1 MNVQNYSKAA
11 YCYEEVLAKEPR
23 NYLVN
28 LRYAELLFS
37 LTSKPQERQQ
47 DLLNARKYFSHAAI
61 LKEGAPDS
69 RTLFGLLKTC
79 LALDKVNK
87 KEDTKNTEMIEV
99 TKKQIK
105 DLYAA
110 KAPKEISQAV

>member
-37 LTSKPQERQQ
+37 LTSKPQERQ
-47 DLLNARKYFSHAAI
+47 
-61 LKEGAPDS
+61 
-69 RTLFGLLKTC
+69 
-79 LALDKVNK
+79 
-87 KEDTKNTEMIEV
+87 
-99 TKKQIK
+99 
-105 DLYAA
+105 
-110 KAPKEISQAV
+110 